1 MTVPH
6 SRLIGVLALFL
17 AAAGHAGMAQLSV
30 PDKAEISG
38 GETGLAAQGFA
49 FADLVQG
56 GDTPID
62 AKELPDAD
70 IAATPAATTLSP
82 QVEKVVVE
90 AVQSA
95 VQPLPTGAVP
105 IRPALEVEPSSSQKP
120 EEPRPSEAA
129 TAAPKPEVL
138 EPLPDA
144 KPEPKPRPT
153 PKRVQRHGNNA
164 AQNTLAGTAS
174 GTAPKH
180 SGQAKTSPGTAK
192 QQGNAA
198 ADNYRGKVLRRVMRA
213 KRQRVNIRGAVLVRF
228 TITGSGALAS
238 ARIAKSSGSS
248 KLDNIALAQVRRAAP
263 FPPPPKG
270 VRPSYTVRIKGK

>member
-6 SRLIGVLALFL
+6 SRLIGVFALFV

-30 PDKAEISG
+30 PEKAELSG
-38 GETGLAAQGFA
+38 GNTGLAAQGFA

-56 GDTPID
+56 VDAPID

-70 IAATPAATTLSP
+70 IAAVPPATTLSP

-95 VQPLPTGAVP
+95 VQPPPPGAVP
-105 IRPALEVEPSSSQKP
+105 ILPALEAEPIQSEKLS
-120 EEPRPSEAA
+120 EPRQPETA

-144 KPEPKPRPT
+144 KPEPKPRPKPT
-153 PKRVQRHGNNA
+153 RVQKRGNNA
-164 AQNTLAGTAS
+164 EQNTLAGTQS

-180 SGQAKTSPGTAK
+180 SGQAQTSPGTAK
-192 QQGNAA
+192 QQGNAT

-213 KRQRVNIRGAVLVRF
+213 KRQRVNIRGAALVRF
-228 TITGSGALAS
+228 TITGSGALGS

-270 VRPSYTVRIKGK
+270 IRPSYTVKIKGK

>member
-6 SRLIGVLALFL
+6 SRLIGVFALFL

-38 GETGLAAQGFA
+38 GNTGLAAQGFS

-56 GDTPID
+56 VDTPID

-70 IAATPAATTLSP
+70 IATAPAATTLSP

-95 VQPLPTGAVP
+95 VQPPPTGAVP
-105 IRPALEVEPSSSQKP
+105 ILPALEVEPSPSQKP
-120 EEPRPSEAA
+120 AEPRPAETA

-144 KPEPKPRPT
+144 KPEPKPRPN

-164 AQNTLAGTAS
+164 EQNTLAGMAS

-180 SGQAKTSPGTAK
+180 SGQARTSPGTAK

-248 KLDNIALAQVRRAAP
+248 KLDNIALAQVHRAAP

>member
-6 SRLIGVLALFL
+6 SRIIGVFALFL
-17 AAAGHAGMAQLSV
+17 AAAGHAGMAQFSV
-30 PDKAEISG
+30 PEKAELDG
-38 GETGLAAQGFA
+38 GNTGLAAQGFA
-49 FADLVQG
+49 FSDLVQG
-56 GDTPID
+56 VDTPVVT
-62 AKELPDAD
+62 KELPDAD
-70 IAATPAATTLSP
+70 MATAAPVTKLLP
-82 QVEKVVVE
+82 QAEKVVVE

-95 VQPLPTGAVP
+95 VQTAQAGAVP
-105 IRPALEVEPSSSQKP
+105 ILSALEVEPSQSQKP
-120 EEPRPSEAA
+120 AEPRPPETA
-129 TAAPKPEVL
+129 TAVLKPEVL

-144 KPEPKPRPT
+144 KPEPKPRANPT
-153 PKRVQRHGNNA
+153 RVQRYGNNA
-164 AQNTLAGTAS
+164 EQNTLAGTAS

-198 ADNYRGKVLRRVMRA
+198 ADNYRGKVLRRVKRA
-213 KRQRVNIRGAVLVRF
+213 KRQRVNIRGAALVRF

-270 VRPSYTVRIKGK
+270 IRPSYTVKIKGK